1 LYPQV
6 RNSLTQM
13 IIERVS
19 TRSLKIY
26 WISDDCEEH
35 ARKWLDEEYEID
47 HRKLDEE
54 YVQKDWEYQ
63 TNINDQ
69 TSAASVS
76 CSM

>member
-1 LYPQV
+1 MPV
-6 RNSLTQM
+6 C
-13 IIERVS
+13 
-19 TRSLKIY
+19 

-35 ARKWLDEEYEID
+35 ARQWLDEEYEVD

-76 CSM
+76 CIIFSAKNFMFSYIL